1 MKKEYKV
8 VKDYENAIFE
18 LVKTFTTLYNL
29 EDDEEYEYDP
39 MDNWIIWNSE
49 IGFGPV
55 EINDRYFNLD
65 DLYITLWHSIP
76 FAVLDEYYDKSLES
90 HERNEQLWYNL
101 INYYKRF
108 YKSKEQRDKE
118 KAEDLERSE
127 QAVKYAKT
135 EFEKR
140 FNTYKNK

>member
-18 LVKTFTTLYNL
+18 LVKTFTILYNL

-39 MDNWIIWNSE
+39 MDYWLIWNSE